1 MTIFQHLTFRNLVSP
16 FEIKVAM
23 QVVPVEFSHQPTVP
37 VREIGFG
44 HSLTST
50 SCHPGLLCIAVLP
63 YTLAFQKT
71 Q

>member
-1 MTIFQHLTFRNLVSP
+1 MAIFQHLTFGNLVSP
-16 FEIKVAM
+16 FEIKVGM

-44 HSLTST
+44 RSLTNMG
-50 SCHPGLLCIAVLP
+50 CHPGLLCIAVLP
-63 YTLAFQKT
+63 YSLAFQKT